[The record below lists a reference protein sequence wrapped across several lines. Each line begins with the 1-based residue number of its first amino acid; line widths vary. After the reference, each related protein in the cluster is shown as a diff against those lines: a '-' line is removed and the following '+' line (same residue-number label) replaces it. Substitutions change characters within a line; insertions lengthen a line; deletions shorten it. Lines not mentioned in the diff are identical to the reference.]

1 VNDALDSLAF
11 SAVAALALAVI
22 LRHFGIQIALPL
34 IAAGAVLSLSPWGPD
49 ALSDPEIV
57 LIVILA
63 PLVFGDALSS
73 SFLDLRKVSR
83 QVLLLAVGLVIA
95 TILVVG
101 GVAVWVAAM
110 PLAAALALGA
120 VLAPTDAVAVSTV
133 AKKASLPRFVIS
145 ILEGESLVNDGTGLT
160 ALRVAVAAAIMGS
173 VTLLD
178 VGEIFALAVVVGVGI
193 GAVSGI
199 MLSQVLRRT
208 RDSIAG
214 NGLVLVAPFAIYL
227 ATEALEGSGI
237 LAVVVAALWIAHAQ
251 HSEPGASGRLQATN
265 VWKHITFIFQ
275 AVAFFSIGMEI
286 PDVFRRLPTGE
297 LPLVPGL
304 VVLVLLAL
312 IVTRFAFV
320 FGIVGLTPQYRQVDG
335 WGRAAVLISWAGARG
350 PVSGLAAFS
359 IPLTVA
365 AGEEFPFRDV
375 ILATTFSI
383 IIITLVLSLTVA
395 PLARMLKISGEDT
408 STEVRRIDA
417 QLARAALERLDVII
431 EESEISGR
439 PLDPVVVQRLR
450 DDAVARI
457 EHAENLESDHVPE
470 QDAAH
475 QLSVVSLSMV
485 HAEQTELLR
494 IRDDEGVPD
503 AVIRP
508 IMRDL
513 DVRAAALEAR

>member
-1 VNDALDSLAF
+1 MNDALDSLAF

-199 MLSQVLRRT
+199 VLSQVLRRT

-227 ATEALEGSGI
+227 ATEALEGSGSSPWWS
-237 LAVVVAALWIAHAQ
+237 LH
-251 HSEPGASGRLQATN
+251 
-265 VWKHITFIFQ
+265 
-275 AVAFFSIGMEI
+275 
-286 PDVFRRLPTGE
+286 
-297 LPLVPGL
+297 
-304 VVLVLLAL
+304 
-312 IVTRFAFV
+312 
-320 FGIVGLTPQYRQVDG
+320 
-335 WGRAAVLISWAGARG
+335 
-350 PVSGLAAFS
+350 SGLHMPSTPNPVRLVDSRPRMSGSTSRSSSRRSRSSRSGWKFRMCSDGCPPVNCPWSPGWSCWFS
-359 IPLTVA
+359 S
-365 AGEEFPFRDV
+365 R
-375 ILATTFSI
+375 S
-383 IIITLVLSLTVA
+383 
-395 PLARMLKISGEDT
+395 
-408 STEVRRIDA
+408 
-417 QLARAALERLDVII
+417 
-431 EESEISGR
+431 
-439 PLDPVVVQRLR
+439 
-450 DDAVARI
+450 
-457 EHAENLESDHVPE
+457 
-470 QDAAH
+470 
-475 QLSVVSLSMV
+475 
-485 HAEQTELLR
+485 
-494 IRDDEGVPD
+494 
-503 AVIRP
+503 
-508 IMRDL
+508 
-513 DVRAAALEAR
+513 